1 MFGDVCVANFVD
13 TFGII
18 FGNLQNKGGI
28 LPNSS
33 EVGRKSFGKSSKTSL
48 SACLYN
54 KKNNSR
60 LVVEMGYLF
69 SCSTL
74 YPFAVLNN

>member
-1 MFGDVCVANFVD
+1 MFGNVCVDNFVD
-13 TFGII
+13 NFGTI
-18 FGNLQNKGGI
+18 FGYLQIKGGI
-28 LPNSS
+28 LP
-33 EVGRKSFGKSSKTSL
+33 EVGRKTFGKSSKTSL

-54 KKNNSR
+54 KKNNTR